1 VTFFEKRLINCFRKI
16 SHNSMFCPEYR
27 GVLFWVSYCPWGA
40 QLSHRRIG
48 QRLVFHIAGSPL
60 TLGKESN
67 MILDPEHVGSVEIMQ
82 LHDRGSPSQLLKMLP
97 PHTTSVLAGLV
108 RASW

>member
-1 VTFFEKRLINCFRKI
+1 
-16 SHNSMFCPEYR
+16 
-27 GVLFWVSYCPWGA
+27 
-40 QLSHRRIG
+40 
-48 QRLVFHIAGSPL
+48 
-60 TLGKESN
+60 

-108 RASW
+108 RAS